1 MFLLYELL
9 CDLDPDG
16 HKATLL
22 QDTLAHD
29 DALPH

>member
-1 MFLLYELL
+1 MFLSYKLL
-9 CDLDPDG
+9 CDLDG